1 MAQEASEQFTIATLN
16 VDGLPQKILVLKL
29 NTDGPGGAGTARIGK
44 YLLAKNYDLVMMQED
59 FNYHDVLTVMME
71 DAYGMDEWS
80 GEIGIEDRKIDLLH
94 LQNHRFEC
102 DGLMAC
108 WKKDLQV
115 TPSGRTAWKQNFGKF
130 SHANDEIVTKG
141 YRRYEV
147 TLRSGTRIV
156 VYNMHMDAT
165 LDEDEA
171 EKNGAKDREARIA
184 QWNQLKDEV
193 LANLDSRPII
203 ITGDMNSFYSRDD
216 VKSQFIDAINESGRG
231 TAADVWVELQQ
242 KGVYPAVLETEETTE
257 LSNIRGEESL
267 DKIIYINPILGTS
280 IVPVSYNID
289 TEDYMYNGKPLG
301 DHYPVVATF
310 QVGSEDKQ
318 VTGVKTIENSS
329 ASSKSI
335 YNLNGVHVSQPTN
348 GVYIQNGNK
357 TFVK

>member
-1 MAQEASEQFTIATLN
+1 
-16 VDGLPQKILVLKL
+16 
-29 NTDGPGGAGTARIGK
+29 
-44 YLLAKNYDLVMMQED
+44 
-59 FNYHDVLTVMME
+59 
-71 DAYGMDEWS
+71 
-80 GEIGIEDRKIDLLH
+80 
-94 LQNHRFEC
+94 
-102 DGLMAC
+102 
-108 WKKDLQV
+108 
-115 TPSGRTAWKQNFGKF
+115 
-130 SHANDEIVTKG
+130 
-141 YRRYEV
+141 
-147 TLRSGTRIV
+147 
-156 VYNMHMDAT
+156 MDAT

-318 VTGVKTIENSS
+318 VTGVKTIESS
-329 ASSKSI
+329 AASSKNI